1 MSTRKK
7 GTTAKKATATKTTA
21 KKSTARTRST
31 TTGRAV
37 SVTTAKKAA
46 PAPTTRPRATRIVPG
61 KQAPGDSKII
71 ATSPYEV
78 RVGGTAVPIVPFRT
92 EALIQHVGS
101 VTAAAELLGVDK
113 SQPTRWRKGTAI
125 PSPEKGRLLNDLEHV
140 FSRAAMIFE
149 PEVIKDWMT
158 GPNRYLGGRPIDV
171 LRERGA
177 SEVLDALDVAEQM
190 AFGG

>member
-1 MSTRKK
+1 MSIRKT
-7 GTTAKKATATKTTA
+7 GTTAKKATATTAA
-21 KKSTARTRST
+21 KKSTARTTST
-31 TTGRAV
+31 TTGRATTR
-37 SVTTAKKAA
+37 TTAKKAA
-46 PAPTTRPRATRIVPG
+46 PAPSTRQRASLVVTKG
-61 KQAPGDSKII
+61 KGDII
-71 ATSPYEV
+71 GVQVASPYEV

-101 VTAAAELLGVDK
+101 VTAVAELLGVDK
-113 SQPTRWRKGTAI
+113 AQPTRWRKGTAV

-140 FSRAAMIFE
+140 FSRAAMLFE
-149 PEVIKDWMT
+149 PEVVRDWMT

-177 SEVLDALDVAEQM
+177 AEVLEALDVAEQI